1 MRTLANK
8 TERATGMN
16 KSDII
21 QLLSREVEVPLRKTE
36 EIVDKFFETMSKAL
50 LSLDRIEIRGFGS
63 FEVREYD
70 GYTGRNPKTGEEI
83 VVLPKQ
89 LPFFKPGKDF
99 KEKVNR
105 K

>member
-1 MRTLANK
+1 
-8 TERATGMN
+8 MN
-16 KSDII
+16 KPDIV
-21 QLLSREVEVPLRKTE
+21 QLLSKDIDLPVRKTD
-36 EIVDKFFETMSKAL
+36 EIVDKFFETMSDAL
-50 LSLDRIEIRGFGS
+50 LSGGRIEIRGFGS

-70 GYTGRNPKTGEEI
+70 GYTGRNPKTGEEKA
-83 VVLPKQ
+83 VLPKK